1 MSSARHK
8 KQPELNHAKNA
19 KNNKRTHKK
28 KGKSG
33 GEGGRDNKN
42 SDRKQKID
50 GKSKLWA
57 GARQGQG
64 AVAVKINQN

>member
-19 KNNKRTHKK
+19 KIIKELIKR
-28 KGKSG
+28 GRER
-33 GEGGRDNKN
+33 EGGRDNKN

-57 GARQGQG
+57 GAEG
-64 AVAVKINQN
+64 